1 MENLVCDIQ
10 RAPIAAGGVAAPAAP
25 RVGTASGTTMLVFL
39 WLIVGVPMLW
49 GVFKTVQEVQ
59 ILFQ

>member
-10 RAPIAAGGVAAPAAP
+10 RAPIEGGGIAASDTPQ
-25 RVGTASGTTMLVFL
+25 VGTAFGTTTLVCL

-49 GVFKTVQEVQ
+49 GVFRTLQEVQ